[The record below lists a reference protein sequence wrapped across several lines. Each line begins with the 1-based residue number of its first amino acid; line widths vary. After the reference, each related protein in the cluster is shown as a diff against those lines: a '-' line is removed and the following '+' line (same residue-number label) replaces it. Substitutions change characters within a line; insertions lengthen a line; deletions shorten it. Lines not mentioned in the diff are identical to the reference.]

1 MSGLPDIGNSMSK
14 SATADLDGGE
24 SGIHNPGAGDM
35 DSGLAPLARPGM
47 TAALYRPTAHQ
58 SRRNPFTISPGG
70 GFRLLI

>member
-47 TAALYRPTAHQ
+47 TAAHYRPASPIPPQ
-58 SRRNPFTISPGG
+58 SVHHFARR
-70 GFRLLI
+70 RL